1 MERNPR
7 GRRRYFVPAMGLALL
22 FGLAGCGVKG
32 SPEVPPDA
40 EPEEIRVP
48 GPQTPP
54 PESERP
60 EEPFILD
67 GLL

>member
-1 MERNPR
+1 MERIPR
-7 GRRRYFVPAMGLALL
+7 GKRRHFVPALGMALL
-22 FGLAGCGVKG
+22 LGLAGCGVKG
-32 SPEVPPDA
+32 TPEPPPDA
-40 EPEEIRVP
+40 EPEEIRAP

-54 PESERP
+54 PEGERP